1 MQNYAGAI
9 TAENLNDIAT
19 RHAHDKQTAVTMR
32 FSSQRTSVTPRAGA
46 RTRCLL
52 LRRVVYGRSG
62 RIAKKMHAAALDSGR
77 LVSARGTKS
86 EVDSADKSV

>member
-19 RHAHDKQTAVTMR
+19 RHAHDKQTAVAMR
-32 FSSQRTSVTPRAGA
+32 FSSQRTSVTPRPGA

-62 RIAKKMHAAALDSGR
+62 RIAK
-77 LVSARGTKS
+77 SACRCPRFRQAGQRSRYERS
-86 EVDSADKSV
+86 EVDSGDKSV

>member
-62 RIAKKMHAAALDSGR
+62 RIAKKCMPLPSTQAGWSALAVR
-77 LVSARGTKS
+77 RAR
-86 EVDSADKSV
+86 